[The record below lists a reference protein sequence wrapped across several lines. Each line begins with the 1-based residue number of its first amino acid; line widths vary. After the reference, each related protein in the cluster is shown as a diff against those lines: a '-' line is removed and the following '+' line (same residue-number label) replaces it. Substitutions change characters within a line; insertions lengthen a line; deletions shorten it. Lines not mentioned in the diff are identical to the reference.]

1 MYKCNKCKDLG
12 FILQEAPIQGTVRSE
27 RIQRFCDCETGLNLY
42 AKANREFI
50 FMHTPVVED
59 KIEEYQPVWR
69 DIFWVESAK
78 SYIEIAVHKNNYDFC
93 IYIHNDYDNYCDNS
107 CDYVL
112 SPNQVK
118 QLQVAL
124 TDWLEE
130 IGENEMV
137 KDNRNEPK

>member
-1 MYKCNKCKDLG
+1 MYKCDKCKDLG

-50 FMHTPVVED
+50 FMHTPVSED
-59 KIEEYQPVWR
+59 KKEEYQPEWR
-69 DIFWVESAK
+69 DIFWVESTE
-78 SYIEIAVHKNNYDFC
+78 SYIEVSVHKNNYDFR
-93 IYIHNDYDNYCDNS
+93 IYIHDDCDDYCSYALN
-107 CDYVL
+107 
-112 SPNQVK
+112 PNQVK

-130 IGENEMV
+130 IGEN
-137 KDNRNEPK
+137 